1 MELYLDWIVL
11 LIPIV
16 IYIYCWWI
24 VGVWMS
30 WELWPCRQVMG
41 KFSCDVRIV
50 ENWIMVIMAL
60 ENGKLTYFH
69 AILKLFLFGLIHLWW
84 RCVLIVCVLIM
95 ALKALYECYCIVILL
110 YMNEAICKVLYE
122 AICKVL
128 CEAICEGMMW
138 MSFMWSYI
146 WRNDVNAF
154 YVILWWSY
162 VKWIALWVKVWF
174 LMMYMWN
181 DVGLWSILKWK
192 CCDLVGRLK
201 CPSLLLKFL
210 NAWMC
215 EMGKTKKWCP
225 FYEC

>member
-1 MELYLDWIVL
+1 LVWSTFGGGGYLLYYCELRPWRALCECYYIVVL
-11 LIPIV
+11 L
-16 IYIYCWWI
+16 Y
-24 VGVWMS
+24 
-30 WELWPCRQVMG
+30 
-41 KFSCDVRIV
+41 
-50 ENWIMVIMAL
+50 
-60 ENGKLTYFH
+60 T
-69 AILKLFLFGLIHLWW
+69 
-84 RCVLIVCVLIM
+84 
-95 ALKALYECYCIVILL
+95 
-110 YMNEAICKVLYE
+110 YE

-138 MSFMWSYI
+138 MSFMWSYM
-146 WRNDVNAF
+146 WRNGVNEF

-201 CPSLLLKFL
+201 CPSLLLKVL

-225 FYEC
+225 FYKC